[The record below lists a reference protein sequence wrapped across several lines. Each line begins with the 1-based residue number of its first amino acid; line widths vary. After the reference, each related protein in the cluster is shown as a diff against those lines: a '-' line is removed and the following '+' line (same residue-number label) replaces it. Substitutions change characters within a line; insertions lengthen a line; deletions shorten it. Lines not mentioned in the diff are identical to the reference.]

1 MGVSQP
7 STMASSSLALLLT
20 IILWVSVEAASP
32 GETLREI
39 EMRVKT
45 EAHQNLYVATDRD
58 MHNWWNEYDILM
70 ANYRSMFAD
79 NVCTDPDML
88 NSTLAVIEAKL
99 EKVRW
104 GWTQKGEQLNAIRD
118 ILHHEDY
125 RNITGLVKVLGQY
138 IDEQFEQMDMEGEH
152 LDQEESEVAAAQAA
166 LNSHPCPCVW
176 DEWGNWGIC
185 STTCGGG
192 VSHRTRVVEKEAVNG
207 GDQCHGDEDQEEACH
222 QEPCPID
229 CEWSD
234 WSVWSQCDKEY
245 GDGNKHSERTHAVP
259 ALFGGHNCTGS
270 FHQTMPCNNLL
281 ECRQRVQQQDAEINR
296 LTSLLENRI

>member
-1 MGVSQP
+1 MGSQP

-20 IILWVSVEAASP
+20 IILWVSAEAASP

-70 ANYRSMFAD
+70 ANYRAMFAD

-125 RNITGLVKVLGQY
+125 RN
-138 IDEQFEQMDMEGEH
+138 M
-152 LDQEESEVAAAQAA
+152 
-166 LNSHPCPCVW
+166 LNSTLAVIEAKRSPRWLP
-176 DEWGNWGIC
+176 
-185 STTCGGG
+185 
-192 VSHRTRVVEKEAVNG
+192 HR
-207 GDQCHGDEDQEEACH
+207 
-222 QEPCPID
+222 
-229 CEWSD
+229 
-234 WSVWSQCDKEY
+234 
-245 GDGNKHSERTHAVP
+245 
-259 ALFGGHNCTGS
+259 
-270 FHQTMPCNNLL
+270 
-281 ECRQRVQQQDAEINR
+281 
-296 LTSLLENRI
+296 